1 MTTRPNPATQLTLRG
16 IGKSYGH
23 RLVLDAVSLTISP
36 GERVGIV
43 GENGSGKST
52 LLRILAGLETPDTGV
67 AVCTAPGGVGIVE
80 QTLDADTVG
89 AAVDAALAEV
99 RALEV
104 AMQEAADAQDMDA
117 YGELL
122 TAFEARDGYAADLR
136 VDQSMHGLGLA
147 GIDRDR
153 KLATLSGGERSR
165 LALACLLAASPEIL
179 LLDEPTNH
187 LDDAAL
193 SWLEERLR
201 AHRGTV
207 VVVSHDRVFLDRV
220 ATAVVRVEE
229 GAVTRF
235 GGGYSQMLAT
245 EAAERRR
252 WEEDYARWC
261 EEIERLR
268 AFSRETAH
276 RVAVG
281 RGPKDNNKMAY
292 DRHAGRVQSSVSSRV
307 RQAAEKVRRLEAEPV
322 PRPPEP
328 LRFRAGFRAARP
340 ARFDLGALTLGP
352 GERMLIHGP
361 NGTGKSTLLDRMYA
375 TVSGRVGY
383 LRQEERFDPRQSV
396 LAAYGG
402 SRSALLATGLFHRD
416 VLDQP
421 VGALSEGQRRRLALA
436 RLLAGEHDLLLL
448 DEPTNHLSLRLV
460 EELERALEEYRGA
473 LVVVTH
479 DRGLRRR
486 FRGIRKEV
494 GEFA

>member
-1 MTTRPNPATQLTLRG
+1 MTTQANPATQLTLRG
-16 IGKSYGH
+16 IEKSYGP
-23 RLVLDAVSLTISP
+23 RLVLDKVSLSVAP

-52 LLRILAGLETPDTGV
+52 LLRITAGIESPDAGV
-67 AVCTAPGGVGIVE
+67 VVCHAPGGVGIVE
-80 QTLDADTVG
+80 QTLDAETVG
-89 AAVDAALAEV
+89 GAIDSALAEV
-99 RALEV
+99 RELER
-104 AMQEAADAQDMDA
+104 AMQRAAEAQDMEA

-122 TAFEARDGYAADLR
+122 TAFEARDGYRADLR
-136 VDQSMHGLGLA
+136 VEQSMHGLGL
-147 GIDRDR
+147 GQVGRER
-153 KLATLSGGERSR
+153 EVATLSGGEGTR

-193 SWLEERLR
+193 TWLEERLR

-235 GGGYSQMLAT
+235 GGGYSQMLAA
-245 EAAERRR
+245 EAAARRR

-261 EEIERLR
+261 VEIERLR
-268 AFSRETAH
+268 EFSRETAH

-281 RGPKDNNKMAY
+281 RGPRDNNKMAY

-307 RQAAEKVRRLEAEPV
+307 RQAAEKVRRLEADPV

-328 LRFRAGFRAARP
+328 LRFRAGFHAARP
-340 ARFDLGALTLGP
+340 ARFDLGVLALGP
-352 GERMLIHGP
+352 GERLLIYGP
-361 NGTGKSTLLDRMYA
+361 NGTGKSRLLDRMYA

-396 LAAYGG
+396 VQAYGG
-402 SRSALLATGLFHRD
+402 SRSALPATGLFRAD
-416 VLDQP
+416 ALDQP
-421 VGALSEGQRRRLALA
+421 VGALSEGQRRRLSLA

-460 EELERALEEYRGA
+460 EELEQALAEYRGA

-486 FRGIRKEV
+486 FRGVHMEV